1 MCREANALGVHKMQS
16 YVFPSP
22 KVVHKFMIPEK
33 TLIAIFTFILC
44 AASFNAIA
52 AQKAQPRDLNNPAAS
67 ISISPDELNRSIE
80 EIINRRE
87 FTWRMPRERLKE
99 KDEDYSGPFAMVIKW
114 IGDLLGK
121 GFKTVKGLI
130 KKIIDWLIKLLPD
143 EEPGADPSNKD
154 WIYSTRL
161 FLIIFLALL
170 GLILGY
176 LFFRIWQKRHSFV
189 VKADIEP
196 VVPTPDIEDD
206 GVKADELPA
215 NRWIKLA
222 REFAAKGSLRLA
234 MRALY
239 LATLSHLAEQEMITI
254 EIFKS
259 NFDYETELK
268 RRAYEKKEIL
278 AAFSQI
284 VSFFDRVWYGMHKI
298 TMPDLNSFAATQER
312 IMALADQ

>member
-1 MCREANALGVHKMQS
+1 
-16 YVFPSP
+16 
-22 KVVHKFMIPEK
+22 MIYRK
-33 TLIAIFTFILC
+33 NLIAILTFILFT
-44 AASFNAIA
+44 ASFNAVA
-52 AQKAQPRDLNNPAAS
+52 AEKEQSLYLNNPAAS

-80 EIINRRE
+80 EIINKRE

-99 KDEDYSGPFAMVIKW
+99 KDEDYSGPFAMIIKW

-130 KKIIDWLIKLLPD
+130 KKIIDWLITFLPD
-143 EEPGADPSNKD
+143 KEPGTDPSNKD

-161 FLIIFLALL
+161 FLIILLVLL

-176 LFFRIWQKRHSFV
+176 FFFRILQKRHSSV
-189 VKADIEP
+189 VKAVIEP
-196 VVPTPDIEDD
+196 VVPIPDLEDD

-215 NRWIKLA
+215 NRWLKLA
-222 REFAAKGSLRLA
+222 R
-234 MRALY
+234 
-239 LATLSHLAEQEMITI
+239 
-254 EIFKS
+254 FKS
-259 NFDYETELK
+259 NLDYETELK